1 MRLKYCV
8 MSFWP
13 AEGAGL
19 ICCPSGLSDRRVSE
33 LPELAGACARP
44 IAEDGAGVLLTI
56 IGDSS
61 AVLLSDVML
70 LADLCVSSSV
80 LGSAAG
86 N

>member
-1 MRLKYCV
+1 MKNCV

-19 ICCPSGLSDRRVSE
+19 ACCPSGLSDRSVSE
-33 LPELAGACARP
+33 QPELAGACARP
-44 IAEDGAGVLLTI
+44 VAGDRAGVLLRI
-56 IGDSS
+56 SGDSS

-70 LADLCVSSSV
+70 LADLCVSSSA